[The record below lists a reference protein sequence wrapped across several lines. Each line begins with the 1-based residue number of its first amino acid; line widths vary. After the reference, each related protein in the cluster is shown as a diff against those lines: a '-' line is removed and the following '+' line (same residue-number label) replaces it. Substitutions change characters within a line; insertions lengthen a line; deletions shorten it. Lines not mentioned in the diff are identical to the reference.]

1 MTLLKEFR
9 LSTDVDFTLRTLLCE
24 EPGILVLSL
33 FLITVLIWNLGGEL
47 LSYEA
52 LLANSC
58 LLTISADCKPFTEF
72 KLFAEL
78 IPSLFEKLFI
88 GDSEAAA

>member
-24 EPGILVLSL
+24 EPGIFVLSL

-47 LSYEA
+47 LSCS
-52 LLANSC
+52 LLANPC
-58 LLTISADCKPFTEF
+58 LLSISAYCKPFTEF

-78 IPSLFEKLFI
+78 IPTLFEKLFT
-88 GDSEAAA
+88 GDSEATA